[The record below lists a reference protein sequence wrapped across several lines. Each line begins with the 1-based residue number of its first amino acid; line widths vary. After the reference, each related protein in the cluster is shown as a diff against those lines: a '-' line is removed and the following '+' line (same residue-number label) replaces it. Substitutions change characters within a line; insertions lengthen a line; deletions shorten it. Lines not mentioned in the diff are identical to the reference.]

1 MSESEEPKIIVDEDW
16 KSKVEREREEL
27 AAKAEEA
34 PAEQAPADDAA
45 VPGDAATGSGD
56 AGSQPLPP
64 PTLTLLVTTLLTQ
77 ALVAMGQMPPAEG
90 ATPEVNLPY
99 AKHFIDLVGVIE
111 EKSKGN
117 LTDEET
123 TFIGDSLHQMRMLYV
138 SIKQKSGE

>member
-27 AAKAEEA
+27 AEKAEE
-34 PAEQAPADDAA
+34 APADDAA

-138 SIKQKSGE
+138 SIKQKAGE